1 MKKILM
7 VIIFSVLLN
16 LCSMPKDKIIYGIE
30 SADDLT
36 LDYRQIQYIKD
47 RRMNLCFAFITQR
60 TYGFYYNV
68 SFTEVPC
75 KSVNFELL
83 KEDKQSE

>member
-7 VIIFSVLLN
+7 IMIFSVLLN

-30 SADDLT
+30 SPDDLT

-83 KEDKQSE
+83 KEDKPNE